1 MVGRVLLRPEP
12 VDKPE
17 HLHLSISRKLS
28 NQWGTPQM
36 VVVTELLYETDC
48 LFFIEGRGRLRPRH
62 LYHKWSSK

>member
-1 MVGRVLLRPEP
+1 MQEISKWEG
-12 VDKPE
+12 
-17 HLHLSISRKLS
+17 SILEE
-28 NQWGTPQM
+28 M